1 MQLGRTLITLGLV
14 IAAVGVLITVGHKL
28 GITRLPGDFVWRRGH
43 TTVYVPLA
51 SCVVISLVLSLLL
64 SLFRR

>member
-1 MQLGRTLITLGLV
+1 
-14 IAAVGVLITVGHKL
+14 
-28 GITRLPGDFVWRRGH
+28 VWRRGH